1 MPTEGAANPFEAWAS
16 MAKGWTSGF
25 ASGNGAGPFEA
36 WRQAM
41 SKWAPASQGAAT
53 SAPWQDAFQ
62 SWMNQAQSAAGATP
76 LAPMAN
82 MFKTWADA
90 VGSANATNPLQAW
103 QESLQKWAQASA
115 QMFKAQPSSEPWFVN
130 PFDTMNPM
138 QAMNPAQLW
147 QGLFQQYA
155 ASVTEAMSKDPSTP
169 PTADTFRQAERN
181 WLDQLDATG
190 KTLADSM
197 STTEFS
203 QALGKSL
210 EQSLVAQG
218 KMAKSFQDQANAFLQ
233 AMNIPS
239 RPQIDRLFE
248 RVIAIDER
256 LEEVEVLIH
265 QLRRDLK
272 AASEAATAAPASG

>member
-16 MAKGWTSGF
+16 MAKGWASGV
-25 ASGNGAGPFEA
+25 APGNGAGPFDA
-36 WRQAM
+36 WREAM
-41 SKWAPASQGAAT
+41 SKWAPAGQGAAT
-53 SAPWQDAFQ
+53 SASWQDMFQ
-62 SWMNQAQSAAGATP
+62 SWMNQAQSGAGATP
-76 LAPMAN
+76 LGPMAS

-90 VGSANATNPLQAW
+90 LGSSSTTNPLQAW
-103 QESLQKWAQASA
+103 QESFQKWVQASA

-155 ASVTEAMSKDPSTP
+155 ASVSAAMAKDPATP
-169 PTADTFRQAERN
+169 PSADTFRQAERN
-181 WLDQLDATG
+181 WLEQLDATG

-197 STTEFS
+197 SSAEFAH
-203 QALGKSL
+203 ALGKSL

-218 KMAKSFQDQANAFLQ
+218 KMAKSFQDQANSFLH
-233 AMNIPS
+233 AMNMPS
-239 RPQIDRLFE
+239 RTQVDRLFE
-248 RVIAIDER
+248 RVIAIDDR

-272 AASEAATAAPASG
+272 AAAKAAAGAAASD